1 MDKNE
6 EMIAYVNA
14 LKALDYNKE
23 YERALKDIA
32 EVMFDMDFSENN
44 EVNVEPNDTK

>member
-1 MDKNE
+1 MDLKQE
-6 EMIAYVNA
+6 RQLSFVEA
-14 LKALDYNKE
+14 LKAMDYNKE

-44 EVNVEPNDTK
+44 EVNVEPNEE